1 MPEKTENPA
10 AEGALQADIKISKSY
25 QIKRFWHNFKKRKI
39 AVLGLVIVLLYVAIA
54 IAAPWIA
61 PYDPEEAN
69 FSIMLKAPGT
79 IEGHLLG
86 TDELGRD
93 ILSRLVY
100 GARISIGIGVT
111 VVLAAFFIGVPLGI
125 VSGYYGGKMDFM
137 LMRIMDVLMAFPQLL
152 LCILFVAVLGANLT
166 NAVMAVSIYTVPNFA
181 RMARSETLAIKNG
194 EYIEAAKALGA
205 NNFRIIVS
213 HILPNIMSPL
223 IVLATLN
230 FGNAVLTTSGM
241 GFLGIGAQPPTPEWG
256 AMLSSGRQY
265 LLVAPHVT
273 SIIGLAILFL
283 VLGLNL
289 FGDGLR
295 DILDPKLKSD

>member
-1 MPEKTENPA
+1 MPDKTENLE

-111 VVLAAFFIGVPLGI
+111 VVIAAFFIGVHLGI
-125 VSGYYGGKMDFM
+125 VSGYGCPDGISAAAFVYSVCGGT
-137 LMRIMDVLMAFPQLL
+137 
-152 LCILFVAVLGANLT
+152 G
-166 NAVMAVSIYTVPNFA
+166 S
-181 RMARSETLAIKNG
+181 
-194 EYIEAAKALGA
+194 
-205 NNFRIIVS
+205 
-213 HILPNIMSPL
+213 
-223 IVLATLN
+223 
-230 FGNAVLTTSGM
+230 
-241 GFLGIGAQPPTPEWG
+241 
-256 AMLSSGRQY
+256 
-265 LLVAPHVT
+265 
-273 SIIGLAILFL
+273 
-283 VLGLNL
+283 
-289 FGDGLR
+289 
-295 DILDPKLKSD
+295 KSDQCGYGRVNLYSTEFCPYGTK

>member
-1 MPEKTENPA
+1 MPETKAQA
-10 AEGALQADIKISKSY
+10 AQAAPGDVKVSRAY
-25 QIKRFWHNFKKRKI
+25 QAKRFWHSFKKRKI
-39 AVLGLVIVLLYVAIA
+39 AVLGLVIVLFYVAVA

-61 PYDPEEAN
+61 PYDPEKAD

-79 IEGHLLG
+79 VEGHLLG

-93 ILSRLVY
+93 ILSRLIY

-111 VVLAAFFIGVPLGI
+111 VVAAAFLIGVPLGI
-125 VSGYYGGKMDFM
+125 MAGYFGGKIDFL
-137 LMRIMDVLMAFPQLL
+137 LMRAMDVLMAFPQLL
-152 LCILFVAVLGANLT
+152 LCILFVAVLGQNLT

-181 RMARSETLAIKNG
+181 RMARSETLSIKNG
-194 EYIEAAKALGA
+194 EYIEAARALGS
-205 NNFRIIVS
+205 NNFKIIVS

-273 SIIGLAILFL
+273 TIIGLAILFL

-295 DILDPKLKSD
+295 DILDPKLKDD

>member
-1 MPEKTENPA
+1 MPDRMETYQN
-10 AEGALQADIKISKSY
+10 DIKISKFY

-39 AVLGLVIVLLYVAIA
+39 AVLGLVIVLFYVVVA

-61 PYDPEEAN
+61 PYDPVEAD
-69 FSIMLKAPGT
+69 FGAMLKAPGT
-79 IEGHLLG
+79 VEGHILG

-100 GARISIGIGVT
+100 GARISIAIGVT

-125 VSGYYGGKMDFM
+125 ISGYYGGKIDFL
-137 LMRIMDVLMAFPQLL
+137 LMRAMDILMAFPQLL
-152 LCILFVAVLGANLT
+152 LCILFVTVLGANLT
-166 NAVMAVSIYTVPNFA
+166 NAVVAVAIYTVPNFA
-181 RMARSETLAIKNG
+181 RMARSETLSIKNG
-194 EYIEAAKALGA
+194 EYIEAAKALGSNDA
-205 NNFRIIVS
+205 RIIFS

-273 SIIGLAILFL
+273 TIIGLAILFL

-295 DILDPKLKSD
+295 DILDPKLKDD

>member
-1 MPEKTENPA
+1 MPDKTENLE

-111 VVLAAFFIGVPLGI
+111 SQV
-125 VSGYYGGKMDFM
+125 
-137 LMRIMDVLMAFPQLL
+137 Q
-152 LCILFVAVLGANLT
+152 
-166 NAVMAVSIYTVPNFA
+166 
-181 RMARSETLAIKNG
+181 
-194 EYIEAAKALGA
+194 
-205 NNFRIIVS
+205 
-213 HILPNIMSPL
+213 
-223 IVLATLN
+223 
-230 FGNAVLTTSGM
+230 
-241 GFLGIGAQPPTPEWG
+241 TP
-256 AMLSSGRQY
+256 
-265 LLVAPHVT
+265 V
-273 SIIGLAILFL
+273 
-283 VLGLNL
+283 
-289 FGDGLR
+289 
-295 DILDPKLKSD
+295 

>member
-1 MPEKTENPA
+1 MPDKTENLE

-111 VVLAAFFIGVPLGI
+111 VVIAAFFIGVPLGI

-137 LMRIMDVLMAFPQLL
+137 L
-152 LCILFVAVLGANLT
+152 
-166 NAVMAVSIYTVPNFA
+166 
-181 RMARSETLAIKNG
+181 
-194 EYIEAAKALGA
+194 
-205 NNFRIIVS
+205 
-213 HILPNIMSPL
+213 ILP
-223 IVLATLN
+223 VL
-230 FGNAVLTTSGM
+230 
-241 GFLGIGAQPPTPEWG
+241 
-256 AMLSSGRQY
+256 
-265 LLVAPHVT
+265 
-273 SIIGLAILFL
+273 
-283 VLGLNL
+283 
-289 FGDGLR
+289 LR
-295 DILDPKLKSD
+295 KQKFV